1 MASSVPNRGKLMWA
15 SFLTLIAAGMG
26 FAIRGAILSDWESQ
40 FGFTKSDLGSIT
52 GGGLTGFGIIILLS
66 SLFVDKVGYKTL
78 LCLAFVLQLVSAA
91 ITFMAQPVYAAYGQN
106 ATYWCLYV
114 GMFVFAIANGLC
126 EAVINP
132 LIATLYPQQKTH
144 HLNILHAG
152 WPGGMILGALLA
164 YLVAGPNAAMTHLR
178 WEIPMAFYLLPVLM
192 FGSVVVREKFPISEA
207 RAAGVTFGEMLLQ
220 FISPVLLLLLFLHV
234 CIGYVE
240 LGTDSWITNIMNNV
254 IQGKAILLFTYTS
267 SIMFVLR
274 FFAGPIAEKIN
285 PIGLLFV
292 SSLLGMTGLYALGSA
307 NAGWA
312 ILAAATIYG
321 LGKTFL
327 WPTMLGVVGERFPR
341 GGAVIMGT
349 IGGVGMLSAGLLG
362 GPGIGYTQD
371 YYASRALKQE
381 APDVYKEV
389 KAGSTNRFLIFPAIT
404 GLNGAK
410 VEAIPPTD
418 PQYDVVTA
426 AKIYG
431 GRMALKWTAAVPA
444 TMAVGYLLL
453 LVYFMSQGGY
463 KTVEI
468 NHTGQ
473 PRETQFR
480 PSAEQAIENGEQ
492 SPSAGQA

>member
-1 MASSVPNRGKLMWA
+1 
-15 SFLTLIAAGMG
+15 
-26 FAIRGAILSDWESQ
+26 
-40 FGFTKSDLGSIT
+40 
-52 GGGLTGFGIIILLS
+52 
-66 SLFVDKVGYKTL
+66 
-78 LCLAFVLQLVSAA
+78 
-91 ITFMAQPVYAAYGQN
+91 
-106 ATYWCLYV
+106 
-114 GMFVFAIANGLC
+114 
-126 EAVINP
+126 
-132 LIATLYPQQKTH
+132 
-144 HLNILHAG
+144 
-152 WPGGMILGALLA
+152 
-164 YLVAGPNAAMTHLR
+164 
-178 WEIPMAFYLLPVLM
+178 MAFYLLPVLM
-192 FGSVVVREKFPISEA
+192 FGTLVVREKFPISEA

-220 FISPVLLLLLFLHV
+220 ILSPVLLLLLFLHV

-240 LGTDSWITNIMNNV
+240 LGTDSWITNIMKNV

-292 SSLLGMTGLYALGSA
+292 SSLLGMIGLYSLGSA

-349 IGGVGMLSAGLLG
+349 VGGVGMLSAGLLG
-362 GPGIGYTQD
+362 GPGIGYIQD
-371 YYASRALKQE
+371 YYAAQDLKQK
-381 APDVYKEV
+381 APNVYEEV
-389 KAGSTNRFLIFPAIT
+389 KAENPNRFLIFPAIT

-418 PQYDVVTA
+418 TQYDVVKSA
-426 AKIYG
+426 NIYG

-444 TMAVGYLLL
+444 TMAVGYVILI
-453 LVYFMSQGGY
+453 VYFMSQGGY

-468 NHTGQ
+468 NHTGE
-473 PRETQFR
+473 PHETQFR
-480 PSAEQAIENGEQ
+480 PTAEDAIDNGELG
-492 SPSAGQA
+492 STAGQA